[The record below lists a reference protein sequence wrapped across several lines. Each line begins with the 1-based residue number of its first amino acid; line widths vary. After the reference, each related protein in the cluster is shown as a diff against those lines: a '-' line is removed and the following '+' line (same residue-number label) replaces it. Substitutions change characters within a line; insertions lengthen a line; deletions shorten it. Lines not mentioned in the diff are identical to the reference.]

1 MRPFKST
8 LPIADALTILNDATT
23 PILRTERVPLA
34 DAHDR
39 VLAEAIVATR
49 DVPLFDRSA
58 MDGYAVV
65 AADTQHASPAAP
77 ARLRLLDR
85 LYAGDNSL
93 ISVTPGTCVEIATG
107 APLPAGADAVVMV
120 EDTRASSVSA
130 EHTSANGQI
139 TAIDILAPVRTGQHL
154 VRRASDIRQGDDVI
168 AAGALLN
175 ASRLGALAAL
185 GLADVEVYA
194 KPIVAIL
201 PTGNELVDPGRPLPP
216 GHVYEVNRFTL
227 AALAQRHGGLVRIFP
242 PAPDTLDELRHA
254 FDTAL
259 ASRPRNNA
267 TNAATA
273 APGAIASAQPIAA
286 ATPIPANDVNAGAA
300 ASDDVGVDL
309 LVLSGGSSVGERDLV
324 LDVLRERGE
333 VLFHG
338 LSVKPGKPTG
348 LARIGRTLVLAM
360 PGNPTSCLSNAHIL
374 LIPLLRR
381 LARLPA
387 HRPQTVQLP
396 LAARVSSPAG
406 KHQFMPVR
414 VDDGRAYPTFKGSG
428 EITSLSRADGYIEI
442 PDTVEQVDEGTVVT
456 VVMY

>member
-1 MRPFKST
+1 MRPFTST
-8 LPIADALTILNDATT
+8 LPIADALAILNDVAT
-23 PILRTERVPLA
+23 PIDRMERVPLA

-39 VLAEAIVATR
+39 VLAADIVATR
-49 DVPLFDRSA
+49 DVPAFDRSA
-58 MDGYAVV
+58 MDGYAVI
-65 AADTQHASPAAP
+65 AADTTRASAATP
-77 ARLRLLDR
+77 ARLQLLDR
-85 LYAGDNSL
+85 LYAGDNAH
-93 ISVTPGTCVEIATG
+93 IAVTAGTCVEIATG

-120 EDTRASSVSA
+120 EDTRTSSA
-130 EHTSANGQI
+130 NAADTNTHANTNAGANTSASA
-139 TAIDILAPVRTGQHL
+139 TAIDILTPVREGQHL
-154 VRRASDIRQGDDVI
+154 VRRASDMRQGDNVI
-168 AAGALLN
+168 AACAVLN

-185 GLADVEVYA
+185 GLAEVDVYA

-227 AALAQRHGGLVRIFP
+227 AALAQRHGGLVRIYP
-242 PAPDTLDELRHA
+242 PALDTLDELRRA
-254 FDTAL
+254 LDTAL
-259 ASRPRNNA
+259 APRDSA
-267 TNAATA
+267 TTH
-273 APGAIASAQPIAA
+273 
-286 ATPIPANDVNAGAA
+286 AGSSSSSGSG
-300 ASDDVGVDL
+300 SDVDL

-324 LDVLRERGE
+324 LDVLRERGD

-348 LARIGRTLVLAM
+348 LARIGHTLVLAM

-387 HRPQTVQLP
+387 HRPQTRQLP

-414 VDDGRAYPTFKGSG
+414 VDEGLAYPTFKGSG

-442 PDTVEQVDEGTVVT
+442 PDAVEVVDEGTMVT

>member
-1 MRPFKST
+1 MRPFTST
-8 LPIADALTILNDATT
+8 LPIADALAILNDVAT
-23 PILRTERVPLA
+23 PIARTERVPLA

-39 VLAEAIVATR
+39 VLAADIVATR
-49 DVPLFDRSA
+49 DVPAFDRSA
-58 MDGYAVV
+58 MDGYAVI
-65 AADTQHASPAAP
+65 AADTTRASAATP
-77 ARLRLLDR
+77 ARLQLLDR
-85 LYAGDNSL
+85 LYAGDNAH
-93 ISVTPGTCVEIATG
+93 IAVTAGTCVEIATG

-120 EDTRASSVSA
+120 EDTRTSPGNAADTSTNA
-130 EHTSANGQI
+130 NTSAGANTSASA
-139 TAIDILAPVRTGQHL
+139 TAIDILTPVREGQHL
-154 VRRASDIRQGDDVI
+154 VRRASDMRQGDNVI

-185 GLADVEVYA
+185 GLAEVDVYA
-194 KPIVAIL
+194 KPVVAIL

-227 AALAQRHGGLVRIFP
+227 AALAQRHGGLVRIYP
-242 PAPDTLDELRHA
+242 PALDTLEELRRA
-254 FDTAL
+254 LDTAL
-259 ASRPRNNA
+259 APRDSATTHSRS
-267 TNAATA
+267 
-273 APGAIASAQPIAA
+273 GS
-286 ATPIPANDVNAGAA
+286 GSSSG
-300 ASDDVGVDL
+300 SDSDSDVDL
-309 LVLSGGSSVGERDLV
+309 LALSGGSSVGERDLV
-324 LDVLRERGE
+324 LDVLRERGD

-387 HRPQTVQLP
+387 HRPQTRQLP

-414 VDDGRAYPTFKGSG
+414 VDEGLAYPTFKGSG

-442 PDTVEQVDEGTVVT
+442 PDAVEVLGEGTMVT